1 MWARTWHPRSGKP
14 LNRRRFPSQRR
25 AFFSLIIFPPSLEIE
40 RAKERKKEMK
50 NDFASKS
57 DLRIRLTWQGMHT
70 HVHVA
75 YRGGFDRTSS
85 NVSRGI
91 RGIVGRDAAQAHV
104 TYHEMAN

>member
-25 AFFSLIIFPPSLEIE
+25 AFFSLIIFPPCLEIE

-70 HVHVA
+70 DVHVA
-75 YRGGFDRTSS
+75 YRGGLSIERLRTLAA
-85 NVSRGI
+85 VS
-91 RGIVGRDAAQAHV
+91 AASLD
-104 TYHEMAN
+104 EMRHKHT